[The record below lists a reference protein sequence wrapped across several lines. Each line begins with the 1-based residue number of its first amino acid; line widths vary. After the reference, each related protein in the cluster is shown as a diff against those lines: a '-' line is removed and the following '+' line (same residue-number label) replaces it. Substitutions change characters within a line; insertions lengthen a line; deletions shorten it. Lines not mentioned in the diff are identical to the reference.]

1 MPVTTPIRNVFII
14 DDDSAM
20 REALAVVFTLAG
32 YRVSLFPDAESFLA
46 AVPMKAPAALLVDIH
61 LPRISGLDLLKRLN
75 AGHYGAPI
83 VMISADANVA
93 NAVEAVKCGAFD
105 YLIKPLDGRHLV
117 ARIGSAIAGFER
129 RRSAAGFPGQTA
141 LTRREREVLDAIAG
155 GASNKEAGRRL
166 GISPRTIEVHRARI
180 MKKTGA
186 RNAADLVRIVLHGA
200 DGARDGHIA
209 HAPEMVA

>member
-1 MPVTTPIRNVFII
+1 MPMTSPIRNVFII

-20 REALAVVFTLAG
+20 RDALAVVFTLAH

-46 AVPMKAPAALLVDIH
+46 AVPMKAPAALLIDMH
-61 LPRISGLDLLKRLN
+61 LPRISGLDLLKRLD

-83 VMISADANVA
+83 VMISADATVA
-93 NAVEAVKCGAFD
+93 NAVEAVKRGAFD

-117 ARIGSAIAGFER
+117 ARIGGAIAGFER
-129 RRSAAGFPGQTA
+129 RQSAGVFPGQMA
-141 LTRREREVLDAIAG
+141 LTPREREVLDAIAG
-155 GASNKEAGRRL
+155 GASNKEAGRKL

-200 DGARDGHIA
+200 DGDRDGPAGHT
-209 HAPEMVA
+209 PEMVA